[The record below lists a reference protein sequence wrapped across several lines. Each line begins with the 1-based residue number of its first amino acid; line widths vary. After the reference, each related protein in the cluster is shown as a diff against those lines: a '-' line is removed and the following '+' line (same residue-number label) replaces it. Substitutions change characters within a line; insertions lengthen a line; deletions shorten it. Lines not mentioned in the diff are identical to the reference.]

1 MSEIDSIINEADL
14 TRDGKISYS
23 EFLALWEDKN
33 EDKFEESMKEVQFL
47 VHNHDSDRSSVISEL
62 ISEDE
67 GPEVVARAN
76 FVSGKKLSERRASVR
91 EDDKHVGFMEEI
103 HTIPMVLSEEGE
115 VAEATG
121 GGGAVKLKQ
130 KMTL

>member
-1 MSEIDSIINEADL
+1 M
-14 TRDGKISYS
+14 
-23 EFLALWEDKN
+23 
-33 EDKFEESMKEVQFL
+33 
-47 VHNHDSDRSSVISEL
+47 ISEL

-103 HTIPMVLSEEGE
+103 MVLSEEGE